1 MSSPCGRQ
9 DAAVVV
15 NHESLR
21 RALTWLLAP
30 SIFAVF
36 RCGANIRWKPRVL
49 AFAAML
55 WVWGDEATL
64 KKRFVTARKLVVK
77 MFRRRSNPGGT
88 YQGFI
93 KALARWSLRL
103 FEVILPRFRQ
113 VMRECAGPFWT
124 VAGWVVFAVD
134 GSRVEVP
141 RTKANEARFHP
152 TKKRKPKRRSRKGKA
167 PRLTRGARREAKRK
181 AKARRAS
188 KKPSGKRCEKQSAGP
203 QIWLTLLWHV
213 GLGLPW
219 AWKAGPVD
227 SSERAHLLEMLGLL
241 PKNSL
246 IVADPGFVGYDN
258 WRAIADAGH
267 AFVIRVG
274 SNVKLLKKLGY
285 AREYDNR
292 VYLWPDKARKQKQP
306 PLVLRLIEVH
316 TGKHPMY
323 LVTNVLSQKD
333 LSGRQAAEI
342 YKARWGI
349 EVFFRSFKQTFGRRK
364 LRSDSPNNALL
375 ELDWS
380 LLGLWA
386 VCLLTVDQLIKQGEP
401 PHRLST
407 AGALD
412 AIRTVMRYYKWRPD
426 PGEDLWALLGEA
438 LTDQYVRRSSKASRN
453 YPRKKNEKP
462 AGKPLIRVAH
472 REQVK
477 HAEELKAL
485 QQGNQLP
492 A

>member
-9 DAAVVV
+9 DADVVV

-21 RALTWLLAP
+21 RALTWLLTP

-36 RCGANIRWKPRVL
+36 RCGANIRWKPRML

-64 KKRFVTARKLVVK
+64 KKRFTTARKLVIK
-77 MFRRRSNPGGT
+77 LFRWQEEPGT
-88 YQGFI
+88 SYQGFT
-93 KALARWSLRL
+93 KALARWSPRL

-113 VMRECAGPFWT
+113 MMQQCSDTFWL

-152 TKKRKPKRRSRKGKA
+152 TKKRKPQKRARKGKG
-167 PRLTRGARREAKRK
+167 PRLTK
-181 AKARRAS
+181 KARQQAKGGTKNGRAS
-188 KKPSGKRCEKQSAGP
+188 KKRAGEKTKKQPSGP

-219 AWKAGPVD
+219 AWKTGPVD
-227 SSERAHLLEMLGLL
+227 SSERAHMLQMLGLL
-241 PKNSL
+241 PENSL

-258 WRAIADAGH
+258 WRGIADAGH

-274 SNVKLLKKLGY
+274 TNVKLLKKLGY
-285 AREYDNR
+285 AREYGNR
-292 VYLWPDKARKQKQP
+292 VYLWPDKARKWKEP
-306 PLVLRLIEVH
+306 PLVLRLIVVH

-323 LVTNVLSQKD
+323 LVTNVLGRRD
-333 LSGRQAAEI
+333 LSDRQAAEI

-364 LRSDSPNNALL
+364 LRSDSPDNALL

-386 VCLLTVDQLIKQGEP
+386 VCLLTIDELIQQGES

-412 AIRTVMRYYKWRPD
+412 AIRTVMHYYKWRPD
-426 PGEDLWALLGEA
+426 PGEDLWTLLGEA
-438 LTDQYVRRSSKASRN
+438 ITDDYVRRSSKASRN

-462 AGKPLIRVAH
+462 AGKPVLKRAT

-477 HAEELKAL
+477 HAKELKAL
-485 QQGNQLP
+485 QQENQLT